1 MVADRTLRRPW
12 PSTVPRSAPV
22 ATPPWRNSLASPAAL
37 VSYLA
42 LFSRPYVEKSTNAII
57 ATLQVL
63 NGTISERGI
72 LAPMYPSLNNP
83 LMKELKDNY
92 GIYCKEK
99 FVDF

>member
-1 MVADRTLRRPW
+1 MVPQ
-12 PSTVPRSAPV
+12 SAPV
-22 ATPPWRNSLASPAAL
+22 ATLPWKSSSASLAAL
-37 VSYLA
+37 VSY
-42 LFSRPYVEKSTNAII
+42 PAIIPRLHIEHIRLNTDI

-83 LMKELKDNY
+83 LMKELKDNH